1 MATIS
6 NSFPHLE
13 AWDGA
18 PFQVFDG
25 QGAYDPVAT
34 QAALDAYVADHPAPP
49 PADPPAPPAPTEF
62 FLSKV
67 LWQRRLTDAEFAALD
82 AIRITVLN
90 RPADWAT
97 SSAAPWPTLRGFVR
111 PVLDYDAAGEI
122 NLLDP
127 AFAATL
133 GAIAA
138 TTTAFGST
146 PEDQAARIAVLL
158 STGA

>member
-1 MATIS
+1 MHRLLTAT
-6 NSFPHLE
+6 
-13 AWDGA
+13 
-18 PFQVFDG
+18 
-25 QGAYDPVAT
+25 
-34 QAALDAYVADHPAPP
+34 AALALLASTVQAQTMP
-49 PADPPAPPAPTEF
+49 
-62 FLSKV
+62 
-67 LWQRRLTDAEFAALD
+67 QRRLTDAEFAALD